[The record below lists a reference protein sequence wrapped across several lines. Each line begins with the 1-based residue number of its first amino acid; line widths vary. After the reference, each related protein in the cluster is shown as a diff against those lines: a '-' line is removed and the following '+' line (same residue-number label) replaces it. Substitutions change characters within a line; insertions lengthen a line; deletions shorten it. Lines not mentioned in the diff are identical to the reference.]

1 MTPEELQAR
10 IRQLQAERSGQPSA
24 VSPEPAVAPQAP
36 AQEAQ
41 PVAPIAQE
49 QPPVPQEQLP
59 VSQGQADGWLSSDPY
74 ADGSGSSGFVIAN
87 DPFKDGAK
95 PSTTE
100 SGEAPKTAVAAIKAF
115 GNKKELSAADI
126 VDLPFDE
133 IVKLA
138 DISSPLEYQAKKQ
151 LSDALRG
158 STTKGVVGE
167 LLIGTPGTRNDPME
181 SLLEDKYD
189 EFIEQNPEMRRNFF
203 QRAGSALMTG
213 SPVNSMIGDESQTVL
228 PESAAQIN
236 SVGNAMTGE
245 WGDELFG
252 ALGAENTQRAMRAS
266 NQQLDENEIVGD
278 ALITDILGLAVP
290 STAAARAVGL
300 GAQGVGRAGTIA
312 RSALVGGVEGGIS
325 GSGAA
330 DDGDR
335 LAAGVEGVM
344 FGAGAGVGGELA
356 LRGGSAAY
364 RAVRN
369 NIGSAARQN
378 KASRKALSSVQ
389 RTVKRITGDE
399 IDLTQNE
406 ILDSIAEGV
415 PLQRLLTQKGM
426 REDQIQEVVNNLTG
440 GSRRLLNELY
450 QIRIGVQSR
459 TATSQANE
467 VTATGRALEQARDTN
482 ITPEGITSVNS
493 RLLNSEQGS
502 VFHDQILLPT
512 VRTRV
517 GDSDSIARAAG
528 YGNNAAE
535 ASRNVHIDRSSG
547 EMFVVRKKS
556 DGKVA
561 RPDNDGNYNP
571 DDLYK
576 IEPSGDF
583 LYELQ
588 TASSALSSPN
598 LRSGEPVNQ
607 VRGFAVL
614 DPLTRSIEQGERRV
628 GGIVGEASDAN
639 RAARLRQEATAAG
652 RRGAESTS
660 EYVADLQS
668 IDGMP
673 TTLNADQKRSLEFL
687 AREASALSGFGRQ
700 GASNTALQ
708 QAGSAAL
715 GSARVGGIFGG
726 SLGSAARV
734 TALSMG
740 LRKLSS
746 IIGVGSSTA
755 LSSAERRV
763 LPAMRALIEADDAV
777 LAQSMREAVETG
789 TSSVDDVVNIL
800 SKNIPAF
807 GAAISS
813 ANATSH
819 VTGNQ
824 QNLLGEID

>member
-36 AQEAQ
+36 VQEAQ

-49 QPPVPQEQLP
+49 QPPVPQEQ
-59 VSQGQADGWLSSDPY
+59 GGDWLGSDPY
-74 ADGSGSSGFVIAN
+74 ADGSASSGFVISN
-87 DPFKDGAK
+87 DPFKDGAE
-95 PSTTE
+95 PEETE
-100 SGEAPKTAVAAIKAF
+100 TGEAPRTAVAAIEAF
-115 GNKKELSAADI
+115 GDKEELSAADI
-126 VDLPFDE
+126 VNLPFEE

-138 DISSPLEYQAKKQ
+138 DISSPLEYKAKKQ
-151 LSDALRG
+151 LADAIQG
-158 STTKGVVGE
+158 NV
-167 LLIGTPGTRNDPME
+167 PGTLAGRIGQSVGLPVGPSDE
-181 SLLEDKYD
+181 SRDLFEQVLSKKSEFDRSEDAPGQLSRLGSSILYGD
-189 EFIEQNPEMRRNFF
+189 QY
-203 QRAGSALMTG
+203 AGQFGDNQALMPTG
-213 SPVNSMIGDESQTVL
+213 Q
-228 PESAAQIN
+228 AQAL
-236 SVGNAMTGE
+236 STLNAMTGE
-245 WGDELFG
+245 WGDELLG
-252 ALGAENTQRAMRAS
+252 ALGAERGQRAVRAA
-266 NQQLDENEIVGD
+266 NQQLDDNDVVGD
-278 ALITDILGLAVP
+278 AIISDIIGLAAP

-300 GAQGVGRAGTIA
+300 GAQGVGAAGNVA
-312 RSALVGGVEGGIS
+312 RSALIGGVEGGIS

-335 LAAGVEGVM
+335 LAAGIDGVM
-344 FGAGAGVGGELA
+344 YGVGAGVGGELA
-356 LRGGSAAY
+356 LRTGGAVY
-364 RAVRN
+364 RAIRN
-369 NIGSAARQN
+369 NIGSTARQN
-378 KASRKALSSVQ
+378 KASRNALSGVQ
-389 RTVKRITGDE
+389 RTVKRIAGDK

-467 VTATGRALEQARDTN
+467 VTRTGRALEQARDTN
-482 ITPEGITSVNS
+482 ITPDGIVSVNR

-547 EMFVVRKKS
+547 EMFVVRKNS

-561 RPDNDGNYNP
+561 RPDKDGNYKP
-571 DDLYK
+571 DDLYQ

-755 LSSAERRV
+755 LSAAERRV

-777 LAQSMREAVETG
+777 LAQSMREAVEAG

-807 GAAISS
+807 GAAMAS
-813 ANATSH
+813 ANATTH